1 MLQDMVM
8 SKSQTDVYEAIDFFT
23 SAYLFGIKG
32 TESGMQQ
39 NEQFQCR
46 AMELRTKSTPG
57 TSFRRN
63 PRPDFDASRE
73 ELQRLGEGE
82 GNMTKEEFKKVKE
95 ELEAEYLVTFK
106 KTVTMQE
113 VFLT

>member
-46 AMELRTKSTPG
+46 AMELVLRE
-57 TSFRRN
+57 N
-63 PRPDFDASRE
+63 PPDFDEKYLFRFVIPTPAATNKDAFLATDS
-73 ELQRLGEGE
+73 LGESRIVW
-82 GNMTKEEFKKVKE
+82 TCSCAF
-95 ELEAEYLVTFK
+95 
-106 KTVTMQE
+106 
-113 VFLT
+113 